1 MHRTRE
7 QEEREARWGWRLL
20 GLLALA
26 LLVTLVTIFFIHIRP
41 LRRHDGRWTWVRV
54 ATVRWPQSG
63 FTTREYEDFEDVL
76 LRREWD
82 LDGDGDFECREEAC
96 PGRSAQAESLCVLE
110 RQAGRWVALAPE
122 VVSCTELSRL
132 RAPSRR

>member
-1 MHRTRE
+1 MGRTRE

-20 GLLALA
+20 GLFALA
-26 LLVTLVTIFFIHIRP
+26 LVVTLVTVFFINIRP
-41 LRRHDGRWTWVRV
+41 LRRQDGRWTWVRV

-63 FTTREYEDFEDVL
+63 FSTREYEDFEDVL

-82 LDGDGDFECREEAC
+82 VDGDGRFECREEAC
-96 PGRSAQAESLCVLE
+96 PGRAPLPESLCVFE
-110 RQAGRWVALAPE
+110 RQAGRWVQLPPE
-122 VVSCTELSRL
+122 VASCTELSRL